1 MLSLELLEIEQ
12 QEHIPVSV
20 FNRTVEVEET
30 HQDGIVAKVDCVVNQ
45 IVNLDVNHHSA
56 RDCPPPCSGQRLD
69 RCEPKPRGV

>member
-30 HQDGIVAKVDCVVNQ
+30 HQDGIVAKVDCVVT
-45 IVNLDVNHHSA
+45 
-56 RDCPPPCSGQRLD
+56 R
-69 RCEPKPRGV
+69 